1 VSRRT
6 ISGIPV
12 SSGIAIGKAFF
23 MNKRLSKSIPRQ
35 AISPDDIPA
44 EKARLEEAFSRAGD
58 ELQALR
64 DKVPPE
70 LREQALIIDTHLTM
84 LRDPKLLRRAL
95 DNVDEMGINAEWALF
110 KAIKE
115 IRKVFESID
124 DEYIRER
131 IQDVRLVAERVTSKL
146 TGSVQ
151 ALKSIESRVILMA
164 HDLAPSDTV
173 GLDVNK
179 IMAFATTMGAKTSH
193 TGILGRSLRI
203 PAVVGATE
211 LEDSIQDGDFV
222 ILDALQGKVI
232 IDPDEDEL
240 AEYADRKYQFENY
253 TKNIIKQCRL
263 PGETVDGYRV
273 RVMANLELA
282 EEVRGVRELGGEG
295 IGLYRTEYSYMNRE
309 DMPTEEELVK
319 EYLDLAGAVY
329 PDRCVFRTLDMG
341 SDKLLPAYGLEESN
355 PALGLRSIRFC
366 LEHLDIFKTQ
376 LRALMRA
383 GVMENAA
390 LMYPMVSGLQ
400 ELHAANRVLAEVKRE
415 LKKERV
421 EHNPDMPV
429 GIMVELPSAVM
440 IAELLAQEV
449 DFFSIG
455 TNDLIQYALGID
467 RANKFVSHLY
477 QPLHP
482 AVLRSIKHTVDAA
495 HQAGI
500 EVSLCGEVASDPY
513 CVPILL
519 GMQVDCVSM
528 TPQAIPGIKR
538 IIRQT
543 TMADCDELLKQV
555 LECRNVTTINRLV
568 KETVF
573 NNYPEELTFYSSI
586 LDMEEV

>member
-1 VSRRT
+1 MSRKT
-6 ISGIPV
+6 ISGISV
-12 SSGIAIGKAFF
+12 SSGIAIGKAYF
-23 MNKRLSKSIPRQ
+23 MNKRLSRSIPRQ
-35 AISPDDIPA
+35 AISHEDIPA
-44 EKARLEEAFSRAGD
+44 EKARLETSFSQAAD

-64 DKVPPE
+64 DKVPE
-70 LREQALIIDTHLTM
+70 EMREQALIIDTHLTI
-84 LRDPKLLRRAL
+84 LKDPKLLSKAAHYVEEL
-95 DNVDEMGINAEWALF
+95 GINAEWALF
-110 KAIKE
+110 KALKD
-115 IRKVFESID
+115 IRKAFDAID
-124 DEYIRER
+124 DEYIRDR
-131 IQDVRLVAERVTSKL
+131 IQDVRLVADRVTSKL
-146 TGSVQ
+146 TGTVQ
-151 ALKSIESRVILMA
+151 ALKAIESRVILMA

-173 GLDVNK
+173 ELDVKK

-203 PAVVGATE
+203 PAIVGATE
-211 LEDSIQDGDFV
+211 LEDHVNDGDFV
-222 ILDALQGKVI
+222 ILDALQGKI
-232 IDPDEDEL
+232 IIEPDEDEL
-240 AEYADRKYQFENY
+240 AEYADLKYQFENY
-253 TKNIIKQCRL
+253 QKSIIKECRL
-263 PGETVDGYRV
+263 PGETIDGYRV
-273 RVMANLELA
+273 KVMANLELA
-282 EEVRGVRELGGEG
+282 EEVKDVRELGGEG

-309 DMPTEEELVK
+309 DIPGEEELVK
-319 EYLDLAGAVY
+319 EYTDLAKAVY
-329 PDRCVFRTLDMG
+329 PDKCVFRTLDIG
-341 SDKLLPAYGLEESN
+341 SDKLLPSYGLEESN

-366 LEHLDIFKTQ
+366 LENLDMFKTQ
-376 LRALMRA
+376 LRALLRA
-383 GVMENAA
+383 GIVDNAA

-400 ELHAANRVLAEVKRE
+400 ELHQANHVLSEVKRE
-415 LKKERV
+415 LKRDGLEY
-421 EHNPDMPV
+421 NPDMPV

-455 TNDLIQYALGID
+455 TNDLIQYSLGID
-467 RANKFVSHLY
+467 RANKYVSHLY

-543 TMADCDELLKQV
+543 TMADCLELLGQV

-573 NNYPEELTFYSSI
+573 NRYPEELTFYSSI

>member
-1 VSRRT
+1 
-6 ISGIPV
+6 
-12 SSGIAIGKAFF
+12 
-23 MNKRLSKSIPRQ
+23 
-35 AISPDDIPA
+35 
-44 EKARLEEAFSRAGD
+44 
-58 ELQALR
+58 
-64 DKVPPE
+64 
-70 LREQALIIDTHLTM
+70 
-84 LRDPKLLRRAL
+84 
-95 DNVDEMGINAEWALF
+95 
-110 KAIKE
+110 
-115 IRKVFESID
+115 
-124 DEYIRER
+124 
-131 IQDVRLVAERVTSKL
+131 
-146 TGSVQ
+146 
-151 ALKSIESRVILMA
+151 
-164 HDLAPSDTV
+164 
-173 GLDVNK
+173 
-179 IMAFATTMGAKTSH
+179 
-193 TGILGRSLRI
+193 
-203 PAVVGATE
+203 
-211 LEDSIQDGDFV
+211 
-222 ILDALQGKVI
+222 
-232 IDPDEDEL
+232 
-240 AEYADRKYQFENY
+240 
-253 TKNIIKQCRL
+253 
-263 PGETVDGYRV
+263 
-273 RVMANLELA
+273 
-282 EEVRGVRELGGEG
+282 
-295 IGLYRTEYSYMNRE
+295 
-309 DMPTEEELVK
+309 
-319 EYLDLAGAVY
+319 
-329 PDRCVFRTLDMG
+329 
-341 SDKLLPAYGLEESN
+341 
-355 PALGLRSIRFC
+355 
-366 LEHLDIFKTQ
+366 
-376 LRALMRA
+376 
-383 GVMENAA
+383 
-390 LMYPMVSGLQ
+390 MVSGLQ